1 MAIPTSKPL
10 AMSTVQTEYGG
21 TNPISLSEYYG
32 KGNAPASG
40 EITLWADFN
49 GTSNE
54 ATVTSVSQLWNWYGN
69 STYSIEDTS
78 ESADMTNASTKIQ
91 PNVTSYTLYSYI
103 DAGEPW
109 LGKVITGYSNL
120 RIETKIE
127 VKRDQNGHPVFDPPV
142 VYAGSSV
149 NYYAEDLSGN
159 GVATLG
165 VDDHEAIFGGAVV
178 TETRTAIDNAAI
190 TGAMTDAEIKAWLS
204 AGCPLRHRYWDETE
218 SDAGSGNTA
227 TVDTPEVYTVSLLA
241 DSISYIP

>member
-1 MAIPTSKPL
+1 MRGNGGIIGKSNIP
-10 AMSTVQTEYGG
+10 ADNV
-21 TNPISLSEYYG
+21 
-32 KGNAPASG
+32 ASG
-40 EITLWADFN
+40 VWGLREA
-49 GTSNE
+49 TSYRRSGSWPRILV
-54 ATVTSVSQLWNWYGN
+54 TVTSVSQLWNWYGN

-91 PNVTSYTLYSYI
+91 PNVSSYTLYSYI

-127 VKRDQNGHPVFDPPV
+127 VKRDQNGHAVFDPPV

-165 VDDHEAIFGGAVV
+165 VDDHEAIFGGSG

-204 AGCPLRHRYWDETE
+204 AGCPLRHRYLDETE

-241 DSISYIP
+241 DSITYIP

>member
-21 TNPISLSEYYG
+21 SNPINLSEYYSL
-32 KGNAPASG
+32 GNAPASG

-49 GTSNE
+49 GTANLVT
-54 ATVTSVSQLWNWYGN
+54 ATSVDQVYNWYGN
-69 STYSIEDTS
+69 YNYTYEDTS
-78 ESADMTNASTKIQ
+78 QSANMTNAGTKIQ
-91 PNVTSYTLYSYI
+91 PSTTGYILYSYI

-109 LGKVITGYSNL
+109 LGKTITAYSNL

-127 VKRDQNGHPVFDPPV
+127 VKRDTEGTFYDLPIVI
-142 VYAGSSV
+142 AGSYV
-149 NYYAEDLSGN
+149 IYDAEDLTGAT
-159 GVATLG
+159 VANLG
-165 VDDHEAIFGGAVV
+165 TDDHQFLGSGAY
-178 TETRTAIDNAAI
+178 TETITAIDNAAI

-227 TVDTPEVYTVSLLA
+227 TVDAPEVYTVSLLA